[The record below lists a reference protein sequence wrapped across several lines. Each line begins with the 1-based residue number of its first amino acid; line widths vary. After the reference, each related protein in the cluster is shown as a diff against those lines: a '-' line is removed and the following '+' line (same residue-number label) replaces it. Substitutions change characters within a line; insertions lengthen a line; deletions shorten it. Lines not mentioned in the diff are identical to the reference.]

1 MGVHKRIHI
10 QRICQLPEVIV
21 VILIIVILFFI
32 FILII
37 VTLREAILLLLLI
50 LPSQV
55 KKRWIAAKGKAP
67 TNDDAERIYIKVSK
81 TLTLLPS
88 SFIISAIPLWPS

>member
-37 VTLREAILLLLLI
+37 VTLREAILLLL